1 MTDSSKPANKST
13 AKALLD
19 ELSSIRS
26 LLSDSDMLADGS
38 KDVPHSSLLDDE
50 VPLLGP
56 IEVTATDEGAT
67 QQDEGDSH
75 QQIPLLDS
83 AEAKSEQ
90 KIAPT
95 HKALS
100 ERENPFLPRK
110 PQNTAPAPQPT
121 HATPASH
128 NQPANADMH
137 ALVEQTL
144 AEWLPKIEQDLRQR
158 LLALLKKPS

>member
-1 MTDSSKPANKST
+1 MTDPNKPANKNT

-26 LLSDSDMLADGS
+26 LLGGDALADGN

-50 VPLLGP
+50 VPLLEP
-56 IEVTATDEGAT
+56 IENTAADA
-67 QQDEGDSH
+67 GDAH
-75 QQIPLLDS
+75 QQIPLLGNATAEKEQPAS
-83 AEAKSEQ
+83 A
-90 KIAPT
+90 T
-95 HKALS
+95 HKALT

-110 PQNTAPAPQPT
+110 PQGPATVSQPSDS
-121 HATPASH
+121 TPATT
-128 NQPANADMH
+128 NQPDAAHLH

-144 AEWLPKIEQDLRQR
+144 AEWLPKIEHDLRQR

>member
-50 VPLLGP
+50 VPLLDP
-56 IEVTATDEGAT
+56 IEVAATE
-67 QQDEGDSH
+67 EGDSH

-95 HKALS
+95 HKVLS